1 MPEGT
6 TLNVFVK
13 GVKPVWEVPEHKG
26 GCAIRLHFSKGFA
39 NQIWEDLLLGLI
51 GEQFEPAYEV
61 TGAVLSVSSNID

>member
-1 MPEGT
+1 MYQHLKRPSEMPEGT

-51 GEQFEPAYEV
+51 GE
-61 TGAVLSVSSNID
+61 